1 MSNPEDTPLV
11 GCITESRNIM
21 TRVQRGQSI
30 IILGDGGAGKTAI
43 LDVLN
48 PMLEELAKT
57 ISLERCAP
65 FSSLIREMFDQL
77 WHNRMLGDELEE
89 KTRYKDIEEDRKAW
103 GKKRP
108 SNDLKAR
115 GFAECLKQW
124 TQYHTKAIVVIDDVS
139 GLTPSIRP
147 WLIEWT
153 NSATLILTATPQTLK
168 KAGSSQL
175 LKLLERIH
183 LPPLTQAET
192 GQLVDK
198 LSLEYRIVCR
208 EPGVYR
214 NRVIA
219 LSQGNPGEV
228 VRIIKHLSP
237 EAIIKSEHVLSVGES
252 FGAREE
258 KGIALLPIIAAAA
271 VMTVAWRYVARA
283 QGDMNAYVLS
293 GIMAGLVGVFMLLGR
308 PLIKRG

>member
-1 MSNPEDTPLV
+1 MSDTEDAPLV
-11 GCITESRNIM
+11 GRVTECNRILSR
-21 TRVQRGQSI
+21 VSKGQSI
-30 IILGDGGAGKTAI
+30 ILIGDSGSGKTAI
-43 LDVLN
+43 VETLN
-48 PMLEELAKT
+48 PLFEEHGRTLS
-57 ISLERCAP
+57 IERCSP
-65 FSSLIREMFDQL
+65 FSSLIREMFDQM
-77 WHNRMLGDELEE
+77 WHSRMLGDELEE
-89 KTRYKDIEEDRKAW
+89 KDRYKDQEEDRKAW

-115 GFAECLKQW
+115 GLAAALKQW
-124 TQYHTKAIVVIDDVS
+124 TQYHTKAVLVVDDVS

-153 NSATLILTATPQTLK
+153 NHATLILTATPGVLK

-175 LKLLERIH
+175 WKLLERIH
-183 LPPLTQAET
+183 LPALTQAET
-192 GQLVDK
+192 GQLVDR
-198 LSLEYRIVCR
+198 LSKDYKIVCR

-258 KGIALLPIIAAAA
+258 RGIALLPIIAAIA

-308 PLIKRG
+308 PLIKKG